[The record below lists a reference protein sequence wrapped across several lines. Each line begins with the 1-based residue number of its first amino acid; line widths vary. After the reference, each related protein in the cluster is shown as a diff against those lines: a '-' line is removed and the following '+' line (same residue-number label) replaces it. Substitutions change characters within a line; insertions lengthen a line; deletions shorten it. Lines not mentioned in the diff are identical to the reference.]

1 MCPNS
6 TVELVSTAA
15 VKLSTTA
22 RCCCSVSARTRQLW
36 HSHAALLLFGMQA
49 RQKQLHVL
57 FIAEKARYTVVT
69 LIYQPLHIVVSTE
82 KPSSCTL

>member
-22 RCCCSVSARTRQLW
+22 RCCCSVSTRTRQLW
-36 HSHAALLLFGMQA
+36 DSHAALLLFGMQA

-57 FIAEKARYTVVT
+57 FFI
-69 LIYQPLHIVVSTE
+69 E
-82 KPSSCTL
+82 KPRSVVMMLVGP